1 MIAIAELE
9 SQILQLPQHDFAK
22 LRQWILEVDE
32 AQWDL
37 QIATDLK
44 AGKLDFLIANA
55 RAELAS
61 GRSGSL

>member
-32 AQWDL
+32 ARWDL
-37 QIATDLK
+37 QIACDLK
-44 AGKLDFLIANA
+44 AGKLDFLISNA

>member
-9 SQILQLPQHDFAK
+9 NQILQLPQHDFVK

-37 QIATDLK
+37 QIANDLK